1 MNIKFKRIIS
11 FILVITM
18 LLTMPGC
25 ATIDGRPASFF
36 EVVIWIVGGILQM
49 TALTVGE
56 LVLFVIFAVIDTV
69 MRGIESVT
77 GGDWW
82 VVEDVGGPIMRGYGR
97 LIDPNGRFAD
107 WSEPE
112 DKEEIAIRD
121 TNKFYAKDNIKEEK
135 LLETSKTYGIPQG
148 EESNI
153 WTDLLDCDHT
163 PYKYHE
169 SKCVI
174 RCKCGANDFYWW
186 DDKEYWDFD
195 TFSECIRGIRKV
207 FRSEKKQRE
216 YCVDHYMMYGGIN
229 RVIVELDNYLA
240 LPYVSKDEMEKWDD
254 VIKMLNETN
263 VWDKVYATFEDSA
276 DKMEDHL
283 DYNETFSDSLDLLSN
298 VIQMRQMILDQNDPI
313 EASEHLIELTSNMM
327 DTVGDYTGGNNVFLM
342 SGLELLWPVVKA
354 YNMGLTDAMAD
365 REIYALSVKY
375 AVFNQRWEDLAE
387 RAQNSKTKEYIFWE
401 RYITFEHI
409 MGTQYSYYIDG
420 TNTKMNM
427 PRSTAILYGDYTR
440 LCLRSLPEALGAYA
454 TMGED
459 GQRYLKPYITFCMDE
474 IFEEL
479 MGITYADYVKYLSH
493 HS

>member
-25 ATIDGRPASFF
+25 ATIDGRPAAFF
-36 EVVIWIVGGILQM
+36 EVVIWIGGGILQM

-82 VVEDVGGPIMRGYGR
+82 VVEDVGGPNMRGYGR
-97 LIDPNGRFAD
+97 LVDPNGRFAD

-121 TNKFYAKDNIKEEK
+121 PNKFYAKDNIKEEK

-148 EESNI
+148 DESNI
-153 WTDLLDCDHT
+153 WTALLDCDHT

-195 TFSECIRGIRKV
+195 TFSECVRGIRKV

-240 LPYVSKDEMEKWDD
+240 LPYVSEDEMEKWDD
-254 VIKMLNETN
+254 VIKMLDETN

-313 EASEHLIELTSNMM
+313 EASEHLIELTSNMKE
-327 DTVGDYTGGNNVFLM
+327 TVGDYTGGNNVFLM

-354 YNMGLTDAMAD
+354 YNMGLTDVGAD
-365 REIYALSVKY
+365 WEIAELSQK
-375 AVFNQRWEDLAE
+375 
-387 RAQNSKTKEYIFWE
+387 
-401 RYITFEHI
+401 
-409 MGTQYSYYIDG
+409 
-420 TNTKMNM
+420 
-427 PRSTAILYGDYTR
+427 
-440 LCLRSLPEALGAYA
+440 
-454 TMGED
+454 
-459 GQRYLKPYITFCMDE
+459 
-474 IFEEL
+474 
-479 MGITYADYVKYLSH
+479 
-493 HS
+493 